1 MIERRRHEK
10 KIMRRRPHPHA
21 CPACMVAARR
31 YVEEYINSPRARDFP
46 RKVEEAKHLIPQATP
61 PLPSLTSPPLP
72 FVAFPFPLLRASI
85 FSGSPRS
92 PIFNP
97 PPLPPSPWSWRS
109 SLFYGWLPAAA
120 IPVCSFPSRGSRG
133 CFCLLALPRENREQ
147 RV

>member
-85 FSGSPRS
+85 FSGYPRS

-97 PPLPPSPWSWRS
+97 PPPPPP
-109 SLFYGWLPAAA
+109 PAAA
-120 IPVCSFPSRGSRG
+120 AAPTTTNPVAPRPRVG
-133 CFCLLALPRENREQ
+133 CGEIGQGTRRAKGKPLE
-147 RV
+147 